1 MSYLVLTS
9 TVATLVSWTSAG
21 PVMVL
26 LATLMFLVLA
36 AIAAI
41 HILWAF
47 GLRWPVESER
57 DLVALVVGTTDR
69 TQMPGPVECI
79 AAAAAIFCA
88 GLLTLALARPIA
100 LPAAAALPWA
110 AAAAALVFIIRG
122 VAAYLQVWRRRFAQE
137 PFATMDRNWY
147 GPLCLL
153 LAAGFVVLMIGRMA
167 N

>member
-1 MSYLVLTS
+1 M
-9 TVATLVSWTSAG
+9 A
-21 PVMVL
+21 L

-36 AIAAI
+36 AIAVI

-153 LAAGFVVLMIGRMA
+153 LAAGFIVLMIGRMA

>member
-1 MSYLVLTS
+1 
-9 TVATLVSWTSAG
+9 
-21 PVMVL
+21 MVF
-26 LATLMFLVLA
+26 LATLIFFGLT

-41 HILWAF
+41 HLLWAF

-57 DLVALVVGTTDR
+57 GLVALVVGATGR
-69 TQMPGPVECI
+69 TQMPGPVKCI

-88 GLLTLALARPIA
+88 GLLALALVRPIG
-100 LPAAAALPWA
+100 LSGEAALPWIGA
-110 AAAAALVFIIRG
+110 AATLVFIIRG
-122 VAAYLQVWRRRFAQE
+122 VAAYLRMWRRRFAQE

-153 LAAGFVVLMIGRMA
+153 LAAGFIVLLIGRMF

>member
-1 MSYLVLTS
+1 
-9 TVATLVSWTSAG
+9 
-21 PVMVL
+21 MVL
-26 LATLMFLVLA
+26 LAALVFFVLA

-47 GLRWPVESER
+47 GSRWPVESEHG
-57 DLVALVVGTTDR
+57 LVALVIGATGR

-79 AAAAAIFCA
+79 AAAAVILCA
-88 GLLTLALARPIA
+88 GLLALALARPST
-100 LPAAAALPWA
+100 LPGATVLAWAGAAAT
-110 AAAAALVFIIRG
+110 LVFMIRG
-122 VAAYLQVWRRRFAQE
+122 VAAYLPIWRRRFAQE

-153 LAAGFVVLMIGRMA
+153 LAAGFIVLMIGRMA